1 MDQKKI
7 GNFLRDL
14 RKSNGFTQEQVAE
27 RLGTSS
33 RTISRWETGAYM
45 PDISLLVTIA
55 EMYDVDVREIIDGE
69 RKKEN
74 MNSEVKEV
82 AVKMADYST
91 MEKKN
96 MLKWIK
102 LMSIASFIVS
112 LCVIVL
118 NWIRTFGVMK
128 TATTDMAGKIFFAKC
143 MDANSI
149 LAYILLAFS
158 VAVMLYASGKLKQI
172 EQSKVGATVIK
183 IIVVVAVG
191 LAVFA
196 MIQAFGGNNYYF
208 IDVNSIIG

>member
-69 RKKEN
+69 RKEEN

-91 MEKKN
+91 MEKKT

-118 NWIRTFGVMK
+118 NWIRTFWVMK